1 MYMYLASVG
10 RVRVCAYEQLKC
22 HVYRD
27 SMRWRHLVGRNAQ
40 TASDAQLQKVALPV
54 ANILN
59 TDCDD

>member
-10 RVRVCAYEQLKC
+10 RVRVWAYEQLKC

-40 TASDAQLQKVALPV
+40 TASDAQLQNVALLV

-59 TDCDD
+59 TNRDN